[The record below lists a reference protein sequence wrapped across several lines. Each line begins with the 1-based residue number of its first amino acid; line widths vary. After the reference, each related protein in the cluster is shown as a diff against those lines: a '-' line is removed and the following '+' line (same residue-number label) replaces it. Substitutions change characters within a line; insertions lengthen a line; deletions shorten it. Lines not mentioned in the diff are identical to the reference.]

1 MMGERMSE
9 ADPAGN
15 PPTVLPRADES
26 VGEMLESEH
35 PPTVL
40 PRADESVGE
49 LLVSEPLTPVCA
61 PPVLGVDD
69 EMEKLEE
76 RIRKASVEASPLR
89 RNSSSGMA
97 AILAQQ
103 KWLSQ
108 EMLLLKTPRE
118 TPRGTRASDTSR
130 VNIPRMSS
138 TDECDNSSSSAP
150 QAATSTSASLESP
163 AGLGATPDGAPG
175 GPTVFLSARL
185 VVCLLVAVAVASM
198 RPVAALLV
206 AAQLVLIACTAVGI
220 ESKED
225 RLRLIWIGLAFA
237 GGYTCGGYLHA
248 GGQQTDRLILPEGGA
263 VLAVRIVVS
272 TPKWNPPPSLRP
284 ARTYRP
290 PYVSNRARRTSSAAT
305 RSAPRTSRCSAAM
318 GG

>member
-118 TPRGTRASDTSR
+118 TPHGTRACLLYTSPSPRDLSTSR
-130 VNIPRMSS
+130 MP
-138 TDECDNSSSSAP
+138 SSA
-150 QAATSTSASLESP
+150 
-163 AGLGATPDGAPG
+163 
-175 GPTVFLSARL
+175 
-185 VVCLLVAVAVASM
+185 
-198 RPVAALLV
+198 
-206 AAQLVLIACTAVGI
+206 
-220 ESKED
+220 
-225 RLRLIWIGLAFA
+225 
-237 GGYTCGGYLHA
+237 
-248 GGQQTDRLILPEGGA
+248 
-263 VLAVRIVVS
+263 
-272 TPKWNPPPSLRP
+272 
-284 ARTYRP
+284 
-290 PYVSNRARRTSSAAT
+290 
-305 RSAPRTSRCSAAM
+305 
-318 GG
+318 